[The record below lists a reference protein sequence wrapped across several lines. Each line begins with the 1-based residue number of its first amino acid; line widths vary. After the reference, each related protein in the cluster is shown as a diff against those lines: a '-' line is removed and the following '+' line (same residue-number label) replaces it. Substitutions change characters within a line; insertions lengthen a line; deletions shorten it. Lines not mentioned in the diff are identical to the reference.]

1 MFLFE
6 NIKMLFLLCF
16 DNHKKE
22 KEKEIEMK
30 IIKKKKKR
38 FKLKLSTIFE
48 E

>member
-16 DNHKKE
+16 DNHK